1 MSSEI
6 PSRARRTL
14 ALVTFGLAGAIAG
27 ATALPASALADTAAE
42 LQSAQQAVQ
51 ESNRAY
57 EEAAARVDELQ
68 EQIDANQEHI
78 DELEGQ
84 LPELQERANDSIRS
98 LYKMQQGSGGL
109 LELLLSADDFY
120 DLLST
125 IQYLDII
132 QSRNS
137 EAVDELVALTDELAL
152 TQASLDAQM
161 DEAEAEQQ
169 RAEEALDEANA
180 ARDALEEEIRAQAE
194 AEAAAR
200 QAALEAAQRAAEEAA
215 QRAAEQQEAAGD
227 EAEEVTPPTFT
238 TETGSEAP
246 VEVPEE
252 PDADIVVP
260 GGEKEAFISEWSAR
274 IDAYLAGSPLAGQ
287 GRTFAEAAY
296 EYGCDPR
303 LSPAISTVESST
315 GRVCFKPYNAWGWG
329 NASWSS
335 WEEAIWAHVAGLAS
349 GYGGQLTY
357 AGAQKYCPP
366 NAAHWYASVL
376 ANMEQI

>member
-78 DELEGQ
+78 DELEEQ

-98 LYKMQQGSGGL
+98 LYKMQQGSGSL
-109 LELLLSADDFY
+109 IELLLSADDFF
-120 DLLST
+120 DLVST
-125 IQYLDII
+125 IQYLDVI

-137 EAVDELVALTDELAL
+137 SAVDELVELTDELAL
-152 TQASLDAQM
+152 TQANLSAQM
-161 DEAEAEQQ
+161 SVAEEEQERAAQALSEAQDARDRLEAQIAAQ
-169 RAEEALDEANA
+169 AAAEEAARRA
-180 ARDALEEEIRAQAE
+180 AI
-194 AEAAAR
+194 
-200 QAALEAAQRAAEEAA
+200 EAAQRAA
-215 QRAAEQQEAAGD
+215 QAAEQ
-227 EAEEVTPPTFT
+227 TPGEDATFT
-238 TETGSEAP
+238 NESGTQAP
-246 VEVPEE
+246 IEVPETTD
-252 PDADIVVP
+252 PDIVIP
-260 GGEKEAFISEWSAR
+260 ESDQEKFVAEWAPR

-287 GRTFAEAAY
+287 GTTFAEAAWQ
-296 EYGCDPR
+296 YGCDPR
-303 LSPAISTVESST
+303 FSPAISMVESSQ
-315 GRVCFKPYNAWGWG
+315 GRHCFLPYNAWGWG
-329 NASWSS
+329 SSSWSS

-366 NAAHWYASVL
+366 NADEWYASVL
-376 ANMEQI
+376 ANMQSI

>member
-1 MSSEI
+1 MSSET
-6 PSRARRTL
+6 PSRARRAL

-68 EQIDANQEHI
+68 EQINANQEHI
-78 DELEGQ
+78 DELEEQ

-161 DEAEAEQQ
+161 DEAEDEQQ
-169 RAEEALDEANA
+169 RAENALDEANA
-180 ARDALEEEIRAQAE
+180 ARDAL
-194 AEAAAR
+194 
-200 QAALEAAQRAAEEAA
+200 
-215 QRAAEQQEAAGD
+215 
-227 EAEEVTPPTFT
+227 
-238 TETGSEAP
+238 
-246 VEVPEE
+246 
-252 PDADIVVP
+252 
-260 GGEKEAFISEWSAR
+260 
-274 IDAYLAGSPLAGQ
+274 
-287 GRTFAEAAY
+287 
-296 EYGCDPR
+296 
-303 LSPAISTVESST
+303 
-315 GRVCFKPYNAWGWG
+315 
-329 NASWSS
+329 
-335 WEEAIWAHVAGLAS
+335 
-349 GYGGQLTY
+349 
-357 AGAQKYCPP
+357 
-366 NAAHWYASVL
+366 
-376 ANMEQI
+376 